1 MRSATSAT
9 PAQTLIVVV
18 AEKWIVGVVESVAE
32 KWIVGVV
39 VANIVRTVEVEV
51 AVEVVVEVA
60 VVANL
65 EHLERT
71 EQPLLQ
77 DSARRQT
84 SLTFAVRI
92 PHMNISPQRCL
103 R

>member
-1 MRSATSAT
+1 MLSATSAT
-9 PAQTLIVVV
+9 PAQTLIVGVV
-18 AEKWIVGVVESVAE
+18 EKWIVGVVESVAE
-32 KWIVGVV
+32 KW
-39 VANIVRTVEVEV
+39 ANIVRTVEVEV
-51 AVEVVVEVA
+51 AVEVVVEVAVAVEVA

>member
-9 PAQTLIVVV
+9 PAQTLIVGV
-18 AEKWIVGVVESVAE
+18 AEKWIVEVVES
-32 KWIVGVV
+32 VV
-39 VANIVRTVEVEV
+39 VANIVRTVV
-51 AVEVVVEVA
+51 AEVEVVVVVA
-60 VVANL
+60 EVVANL